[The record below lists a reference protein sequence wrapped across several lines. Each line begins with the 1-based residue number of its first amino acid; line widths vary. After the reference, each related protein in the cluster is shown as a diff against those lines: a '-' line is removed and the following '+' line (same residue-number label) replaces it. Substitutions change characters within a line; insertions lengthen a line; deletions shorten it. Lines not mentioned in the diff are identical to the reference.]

1 MTNRRA
7 IAAWCFYDWANSAFP
22 TVIGTFIFGTYFTK
36 AIAET
41 PEAGTAQWGWAL
53 GVAGVAVALLSPVFG
68 AIADQGGRRKPWLG
82 AFTAL
87 CVIATALLWFAT
99 PEPSSAL
106 WALTFVALASA
117 AFEFTMVF
125 YNAMLPEIAPESHV
139 GRVSGW
145 GWGLGYV
152 GGLIAL
158 ALCLLGFV
166 QTDTPWFGL
175 SKDNAENIRAV
186 VLLVAIWYAVFAAP
200 LFLFTADKPSTGLTL
215 LVSVREGLRELA
227 TTIRNV
233 RRYGNILC
241 FLIARMLY
249 TDGLGTLFAFGG
261 IYAAGTFGM
270 DLSQVIT
277 FGIALN
283 VTAGLGAA
291 AFAWIDDWIGA
302 KPVII
307 ISLLALIGLSSA
319 ILTVESVA
327 WFWGLGIVLGLFVGP
342 AQSASRSLMA
352 RLAPEAIRTEMF
364 GLYAFSGKA
373 TGFLGPFALAAVTA
387 AFDSQR
393 IGMGVIVAFFVAG
406 LILMLW
412 VRPDVTLKGAAINL

>member
-1 MTNRRA
+1 MKDRRA
-7 IAAWCFYDWANSAFP
+7 VASWCFYDWANSAFP

-41 PEAGTAQWGWAL
+41 PEIGAAQWGLAL
-53 GVAGVAVALLSPVFG
+53 GVAGVVVAVFSPFFG
-68 AIADQGGRRKPWLG
+68 AIADQQGRRKPWLG
-82 AFTAL
+82 GFTAM
-87 CVIATALLWFAT
+87 CVIATALLWYAT
-99 PEPSSAL
+99 PESSSVL
-106 WALTFVALASA
+106 WALIFVAVASA

-125 YNAMLPEIAPESHV
+125 YNAMLPEIAPKSHV
-139 GRVSGW
+139 GRLSGL

-152 GGLIAL
+152 GGLAAL
-158 ALCLLGFV
+158 ALCLVGFV
-166 QTDTPWFGL
+166 ETDTPWFGL
-175 SKDNAENIRAV
+175 STDAAENVRAI
-186 VLLVAIWYAVFAAP
+186 VLLVAAWYAVFSAP
-200 LFLFTADKPSTGLTL
+200 LFLFTPDRPSTGLSNTAAVRAGIGE
-215 LVSVREGLRELA
+215 LVN
-227 TTIRNV
+227 TIRQI
-233 RRYGNILC
+233 RHYHNILW
-241 FLIARMLY
+241 FLVARMLY

-270 DLSQVIT
+270 DLGQVIT

-291 AFAWIDDWIGA
+291 GFAWLDDKVGA

-307 ISLLALIGLSSA
+307 VSLVAMIGLGTA
-319 ILTVESVA
+319 LLVVESLN
-327 WFWGLGIVLGLFVGP
+327 WFWGFGILLGIFVGP

-373 TGFLGPFALAAVTA
+373 TGFLGPIVLAAVTT

-393 IGMGVIVAFFVAG
+393 VGMGVIIVFFIVG
-406 LILMLW
+406 LLLLLR
-412 VRPDVTLKGAAINL
+412 VRET

>member
-1 MTNRRA
+1 MKDRRA
-7 IAAWCFYDWANSAFP
+7 VASWCFYDWANSAFP

-41 PEAGTAQWGWAL
+41 PEIGAAQWGLAL
-53 GVAGVAVALLSPVFG
+53 GVAGVVVAVFSPFFG
-68 AIADQGGRRKPWLG
+68 AIADQQGRRKPWLG
-82 AFTAL
+82 GFTAM
-87 CVIATALLWFAT
+87 CVIATALLWYAT
-99 PEPSSAL
+99 PESSSVL
-106 WALTFVALASA
+106 WALIFVAVAST

-125 YNAMLPEIAPESHV
+125 YNAMLPEIAPKSHV
-139 GRVSGW
+139 GRLSGL

-152 GGLIAL
+152 GGLAAL
-158 ALCLLGFV
+158 ALCLVGFV
-166 QTDTPWFGL
+166 ETDTPWFGL
-175 SKDNAENIRAV
+175 STDAAENIRAI
-186 VLLVAIWYAVFAAP
+186 VLLVAAWYAVFSVP
-200 LFLFTADKPSTGLTL
+200 LFLFTPDRPSTGLSNTAAVRAGIGE
-215 LVSVREGLRELA
+215 LVN
-227 TTIRNV
+227 TIRQI
-233 RRYGNILC
+233 RHYHNILW
-241 FLIARMLY
+241 FLVARMLY

-270 DLSQVIT
+270 DLGQVIT

-291 AFAWIDDWIGA
+291 GFAWLDDKVGA

-307 ISLLALIGLSSA
+307 VSLVAMIGLGTA
-319 ILTVESVA
+319 LLVVESLN
-327 WFWGLGIVLGLFVGP
+327 WFWGLGILLGIFVGP

-373 TGFLGPFALAAVTA
+373 TGFLGPIVLAAVTT

-393 IGMGVIVAFFVAG
+393 VGMGVIIVFFIVG
-406 LILMLW
+406 LLLLLR
-412 VRPDVTLKGAAINL
+412 VRET

>member
-1 MTNRRA
+1 MKDRRA
-7 IAAWCFYDWANSAFP
+7 VASWCFYDWANSAFP

-41 PEAGTAQWGWAL
+41 PEIGAAQWGLAL
-53 GVAGVAVALLSPVFG
+53 GVAGVVVAVFSPFFG
-68 AIADQGGRRKPWLG
+68 AIADQQGRRKPWLG
-82 AFTAL
+82 GFTAM
-87 CVIATALLWFAT
+87 CVIATALLWYAT
-99 PEPSSAL
+99 PESSSVL
-106 WALTFVALASA
+106 WALIFVAVASA

-125 YNAMLPEIAPESHV
+125 YNAMLPEIAPKSHV
-139 GRVSGW
+139 GRLSGL

-152 GGLIAL
+152 GGLAAL
-158 ALCLLGFV
+158 ALCLVGFV
-166 QTDTPWFGL
+166 ETDTPWFGL
-175 SKDNAENIRAV
+175 STDAAENVRAI
-186 VLLVAIWYAVFAAP
+186 VLLVAAWYAVFSAP
-200 LFLFTADKPSTGLTL
+200 LFLFTPDRPSTGLSNTAAVRAGIGE
-215 LVSVREGLRELA
+215 LVN
-227 TTIRNV
+227 TIRQI
-233 RRYGNILC
+233 RHYHNILW
-241 FLIARMLY
+241 FLVARMLY

-270 DLSQVIT
+270 DLGQVIT

-291 AFAWIDDWIGA
+291 GFAWLDDKVGA

-307 ISLLALIGLSSA
+307 VSLVAMIGLGTA
-319 ILTVESVA
+319 LLVVESLN
-327 WFWGLGIVLGLFVGP
+327 WFWGLGILLGIFVGP

-373 TGFLGPFALAAVTA
+373 TGFLGPIVLAAVTT

-393 IGMGVIVAFFVAG
+393 VGMGVIIVFFIVG
-406 LILMLW
+406 LLLLLR
-412 VRPDVTLKGAAINL
+412 VRET

>member
-1 MTNRRA
+1 MKDRRA
-7 IAAWCFYDWANSAFP
+7 VASWCFYDWANSAFP

-41 PEAGTAQWGWAL
+41 PEIGAAQWGLAL
-53 GVAGVAVALLSPVFG
+53 GVAGVVVAVFSPFFG
-68 AIADQGGRRKPWLG
+68 AIADQQGRRKPWLG
-82 AFTAL
+82 GFTAM
-87 CVIATALLWFAT
+87 CVIATALLWYAT
-99 PEPSSAL
+99 PESSSVL
-106 WALTFVALASA
+106 WALIFVAVASA

-125 YNAMLPEIAPESHV
+125 YNAMLPEIAPKSHV
-139 GRVSGW
+139 GRLSGL

-152 GGLIAL
+152 GGLAAL
-158 ALCLLGFV
+158 ALCLVGFV
-166 QTDTPWFGL
+166 ETDTPWFGL
-175 SKDNAENIRAV
+175 STDAAENVRAI
-186 VLLVAIWYAVFAAP
+186 VLLVAAWYAVFSAP
-200 LFLFTADKPSTGLTL
+200 LFLFTPDRPSTGLSNTAAVRAGIGE
-215 LVSVREGLRELA
+215 LVN
-227 TTIRNV
+227 TIRQI
-233 RRYGNILC
+233 RHYHNILW
-241 FLIARMLY
+241 FLVARMLY

-270 DLSQVIT
+270 DLGQVIT

-291 AFAWIDDWIGA
+291 GFAWLDDKVGA

-307 ISLLALIGLSSA
+307 VSLVAMIGLGTA
-319 ILTVESVA
+319 LLVVESLD
-327 WFWGLGIVLGLFVGP
+327 WFWGLGILLGIFVGP

-373 TGFLGPFALAAVTA
+373 TGFLGPIVLAAVTT

-393 IGMGVIVAFFVAG
+393 VGMGVIIVFFIVG
-406 LILMLW
+406 LLLLLR
-412 VRPDVTLKGAAINL
+412 VRET

>member
-1 MTNRRA
+1 MNNRRS

-41 PEAGTAQWGWAL
+41 PEIGSAQWGWAL
-53 GVAGVAVALLSPVFG
+53 GIAGIFVAVLSPVFG

-82 AFTAL
+82 LFTAL
-87 CVIATALLWFAT
+87 CIIATALLWFAY

-106 WALTFVALASA
+106 WALIFVALASA

-125 YNAMLPEIAPESHV
+125 YNAMLPEIAPESHI

-152 GGLIAL
+152 GGLL
-158 ALCLLGFV
+158 ALVLCLIGFV

-175 SKDNAENIRAV
+175 STSEAENIRAV
-186 VLLVAIWYAVFAAP
+186 VLLVAVWYAVFSVP
-200 LFLFTADKPSTGLTL
+200 LFVLTPDRPSTGLSL
-215 LVSVREGLRELA
+215 LVSVRAGLVKLA
-227 TTIRNV
+227 ETIRQV
-233 RRYGNILC
+233 RRYGNILR

-270 DLSQVIT
+270 DLGEVIT

-291 AFAWIDDWIGA
+291 GFAWLDDRVGA
-302 KPVII
+302 KPVIVV
-307 ISLLALIGLSSA
+307 SLVALICLSGA
-319 ILTVESVA
+319 LLTVESVT
-327 WFWGLGIVLGLFVGP
+327 WFWIFGVALGIFVGP

-352 RLAPEAIRTEMF
+352 RLAPEEVRTEMF

-387 AFDSQR
+387 ATGSQR
-393 IGMGVIVAFFVAG
+393 IGMGVILVFFALG
-406 LILMLW
+406 LALLLG
-412 VRPDVTLKGAAINL
+412 VRERIS

>member
-1 MTNRRA
+1 MLGLHKMKDRRA
-7 IAAWCFYDWANSAFP
+7 VASWCFYDWANSAFP

-41 PEAGTAQWGWAL
+41 PEIGAAQWGLAL
-53 GVAGVAVALLSPVFG
+53 GVAGVVVAVFSPFFG
-68 AIADQGGRRKPWLG
+68 AIADQQGRRKPWLG
-82 AFTAL
+82 GFTAM
-87 CVIATALLWFAT
+87 CVIATALLWYAT
-99 PEPSSAL
+99 PESSSVL
-106 WALTFVALASA
+106 WALIFVAVASA

-125 YNAMLPEIAPESHV
+125 YNAMLPEIAPKSHV
-139 GRVSGW
+139 GRLSGL

-152 GGLIAL
+152 GGLAAL
-158 ALCLLGFV
+158 ALCLVGFV
-166 QTDTPWFGL
+166 ETDTPWFGL
-175 SKDNAENIRAV
+175 STDAAENIRAI
-186 VLLVAIWYAVFAAP
+186 VLLVAAWYAVFSVP
-200 LFLFTADKPSTGLTL
+200 LFLFTPDRPSTGLSNTAAVRAGIGE
-215 LVSVREGLRELA
+215 LVN
-227 TTIRNV
+227 TIRQI
-233 RRYGNILC
+233 RHYHNILW
-241 FLIARMLY
+241 FLVARMLY

-270 DLSQVIT
+270 DLGQVIT

-291 AFAWIDDWIGA
+291 GFAWLDDKVGA

-307 ISLLALIGLSSA
+307 VSLVAMIGLGTA
-319 ILTVESVA
+319 LLVVESLN
-327 WFWGLGIVLGLFVGP
+327 WFWGLGILLGIFVGP

-373 TGFLGPFALAAVTA
+373 TGFLGPIVLAAVTT

-393 IGMGVIVAFFVAG
+393 VGMGVIIVFFIVG
-406 LILMLW
+406 LLLLLR
-412 VRPDVTLKGAAINL
+412 VRET

>member
-1 MTNRRA
+1 MKDRRA
-7 IAAWCFYDWANSAFP
+7 VASWCFYDWANSAFP

-41 PEAGTAQWGWAL
+41 PEIGAAQWGLAL
-53 GVAGVAVALLSPVFG
+53 GVAGVVVAVFSPFFG
-68 AIADQGGRRKPWLG
+68 AIADQQGRRKPWLG
-82 AFTAL
+82 GFTAM
-87 CVIATALLWFAT
+87 CVIATALLWYAT
-99 PEPSSAL
+99 PESSSVL
-106 WALTFVALASA
+106 WALIFVAVASA

-125 YNAMLPEIAPESHV
+125 YNAMLPEIAPKSHV
-139 GRVSGW
+139 GRLSGL

-152 GGLIAL
+152 GGLAAL
-158 ALCLLGFV
+158 ALCLVGFV
-166 QTDTPWFGL
+166 ETDTPWFGL
-175 SKDNAENIRAV
+175 STDAAENIRAI
-186 VLLVAIWYAVFAAP
+186 VLLVAAWYAVFSVP
-200 LFLFTADKPSTGLTL
+200 LFLFTPDRPSTGLSNTAAVRAGIGE
-215 LVSVREGLRELA
+215 LVN
-227 TTIRNV
+227 TIRQI
-233 RRYGNILC
+233 RHYHNILW
-241 FLIARMLY
+241 FLVARMLY

-270 DLSQVIT
+270 DLGQVIT

-291 AFAWIDDWIGA
+291 GFAWLDDKVGA

-307 ISLLALIGLSSA
+307 VSLVAMIGLGTA
-319 ILTVESVA
+319 LLVVESLN
-327 WFWGLGIVLGLFVGP
+327 WFWGLGILLGIFVGP

-373 TGFLGPFALAAVTA
+373 TGFLGPIVLAAVTT

-393 IGMGVIVAFFVAG
+393 VGMGVIIVFFIVG
-406 LILMLW
+406 LLLLLR
-412 VRPDVTLKGAAINL
+412 VRET

>member
-1 MTNRRA
+1 MKDRRA
-7 IAAWCFYDWANSAFP
+7 VASWCFYDWANSAFP

-41 PEAGTAQWGWAL
+41 PEIGAAQWGLAL
-53 GVAGVAVALLSPVFG
+53 GVSGVVVAVFSPFFG
-68 AIADQGGRRKPWLG
+68 AIADQQGRRKPWLG
-82 AFTAL
+82 GFTAM
-87 CVIATALLWFAT
+87 CVIATALLWYAT
-99 PEPSSAL
+99 PESSSVL
-106 WALTFVALASA
+106 WALIFVAVASA

-125 YNAMLPEIAPESHV
+125 YNAMLPEIAPKSHV
-139 GRVSGW
+139 GRLSGL

-152 GGLIAL
+152 GGLAAL
-158 ALCLLGFV
+158 ALCLVGFV
-166 QTDTPWFGL
+166 ETDTPWFGL
-175 SKDNAENIRAV
+175 STDAAENVRAI
-186 VLLVAIWYAVFAAP
+186 VLLVAAWYAVFSAP
-200 LFLFTADKPSTGLTL
+200 LFLFTPDRPSTGLSNTAAVRAGIGE
-215 LVSVREGLRELA
+215 LVN
-227 TTIRNV
+227 TIRQI
-233 RRYGNILC
+233 RHYHNILW
-241 FLIARMLY
+241 FLVARMLY

-270 DLSQVIT
+270 DLGQVIT

-291 AFAWIDDWIGA
+291 GFAWLDDKVGA

-307 ISLLALIGLSSA
+307 VSLVAMIGLGTA
-319 ILTVESVA
+319 LLVVESLN
-327 WFWGLGIVLGLFVGP
+327 WFWGLGILLGIFVGP

-373 TGFLGPFALAAVTA
+373 TGFLGPIVLAAVTT

-393 IGMGVIVAFFVAG
+393 VGMGVIIVFFIVG
-406 LILMLW
+406 LLLLLR
-412 VRPDVTLKGAAINL
+412 VRET

>member
-1 MTNRRA
+1 MKDRRA
-7 IAAWCFYDWANSAFP
+7 VASWCFYDWANSAFP

-41 PEAGTAQWGWAL
+41 PEIGAAQWGLAL
-53 GVAGVAVALLSPVFG
+53 GVAGVVVAVFSPFFG
-68 AIADQGGRRKPWLG
+68 AIADQQGRRKPWLG
-82 AFTAL
+82 GFTAM
-87 CVIATALLWFAT
+87 CVIATALLWYAT
-99 PEPSSAL
+99 PESSSVL
-106 WALTFVALASA
+106 WALIFVAVASA

-125 YNAMLPEIAPESHV
+125 YNAMLPEIAPKSHV
-139 GRVSGW
+139 GRLSGL

-152 GGLIAL
+152 GGLAAL
-158 ALCLLGFV
+158 ALCLVGFV
-166 QTDTPWFGL
+166 ETDTPWFGL
-175 SKDNAENIRAV
+175 STDAAENIRAI
-186 VLLVAIWYAVFAAP
+186 VLLVAAWYAVFSVP
-200 LFLFTADKPSTGLTL
+200 LFLFTPDRPSTGLSNTAAVRAGIGE
-215 LVSVREGLRELA
+215 LVN
-227 TTIRNV
+227 TIRQI
-233 RRYGNILC
+233 RHYHNILW
-241 FLIARMLY
+241 FLVARMLY

-270 DLSQVIT
+270 DLGQVIT

-291 AFAWIDDWIGA
+291 GFAWLDDKVGA

-307 ISLLALIGLSSA
+307 VSLVAMIGLGTA
-319 ILTVESVA
+319 LLVVESLD
-327 WFWGLGIVLGLFVGP
+327 WFWGLGILLGIFVGP

-373 TGFLGPFALAAVTA
+373 TGFLGPIVLAAVTT

-393 IGMGVIVAFFVAG
+393 VGMGVIIVFFIVG
-406 LILMLW
+406 LLLLLR
-412 VRPDVTLKGAAINL
+412 VRET